1 MNTGLIST
9 RYATALLKYSIEL
22 NQQKEVYSALKFFL
36 KVYGNVP
43 ELREALQTHSIVKSE
58 KKKIII
64 AACGGNI
71 PSTLD
76 EMLDLIIKNERQLL
90 IDYIALRYIDL
101 YRERFKIQHGK
112 LVTAVSMDEET
123 KEHFVKR
130 IESIIDKRLE
140 IEAEVDPDIIGGFL
154 LYLDD
159 HRLDASV
166 SGKLNRI
173 RSKVKKM

>member
-9 RYATALLKYSIEL
+9 RYATALLKYSVEL
-22 NQQKEVYSALKFFL
+22 NQQKEVYSALRFFL
-36 KVYGNVP
+36 KVYGNVL
-43 ELREALQTHSIVKSE
+43 ELRKALHTNSVTKSE
-58 KKKIII
+58 KKKIFIT
-64 AACGGNI
+64 ACGGTV
-71 PSTLD
+71 PSSLR
-76 EMLDLIIKNERQLL
+76 EMLELVMKNERHGLL
-90 IDYIALRYIDL
+90 HYIALRFVDL
-101 YRERFKIQHGK
+101 YRERFNIQHGK

>member
-1 MNTGLIST
+1 
-9 RYATALLKYSIEL
+9 
-22 NQQKEVYSALKFFL
+22 
-36 KVYGNVP
+36 
-43 ELREALQTHSIVKSE
+43 
-58 KKKIII
+58 
-64 AACGGNI
+64 
-71 PSTLD
+71 
-76 EMLDLIIKNERQLL
+76 
-90 IDYIALRYIDL
+90 
-101 YRERFKIQHGK
+101 
-112 LVTAVSMDEET
+112 MDEET
-123 KEHFVKR
+123 KERFVKR

>member
-9 RYATALLKYSIEL
+9 RYATALLEYSVES
-22 NQQKEVYSALKFFL
+22 NQQEEVYSALKFFL

-43 ELREALQTHSIVKSE
+43 ELRQALQTHSIVKSE

-64 AACGGNI
+64 SACGENV

-76 EMLDLIIKNERQLL
+76 EMIELVVKNERQGL

-101 YRERFKIQHGK
+101 YRERFNIQHGK
-112 LVTAVSMDEET
+112 LVTAVSMDETT
-123 KEHFVKR
+123 KERFIKR
-130 IESIIDKRLE
+130 IESIIDKELE
-140 IEAEVDPDIIGGFL
+140 IETEVEPDIIGGFL

-159 HRLDASV
+159 HRLDASI

-173 RSKVKKM
+173 RRKVKKI